1 MWRIIIG
8 VFIILL
14 GISALTGV
22 SFFNFFFAII
32 LIAIGVRILSGRK
45 RGVGSWDSKV
55 ISHEDELNEV
65 AIFSPLEKEIAAE
78 HFKGGK
84 VVLIFAGGEVDLR
97 QAKTAKKVI
106 DLEVVAIFG
115 GARIVIPKEWS
126 VNTSKNTAIFGGV
139 SNAAEKGT
147 GDIVLNLKG
156 AAIFGGLEIGN

>member
-14 GISALTGV
+14 GVSALTGV
-22 SFFNFFFAII
+22 SLFNFFFAII
-32 LIAIGVRILSGRK
+32 LIAIGVRILNGRR
-45 RGVGSWDSKV
+45 RGGESWDKKV

-65 AIFSPLEKEIAAE
+65 AIFSPLEKEIISE
-78 HFKGGK
+78 HFAGGK
-84 VVLIFAGGEVDLR
+84 VVMIFAGGEIDLR
-97 QAKTAKKVI
+97 QVKTTAKEI

-139 SNAAEKGT
+139 SNGAEKGT